1 MTTLK
6 ALDNLIPI
14 HKEELAKVLGGDANL
29 AAEDRDGFHAF
40 CRLAWRVIHAEYHQ
54 RLEALQSAYA
64 QFDPDAD
71 TKSLFKPT
79 ADETLGKQNMFF
91 NDVARVLEE
100 AGYRHLS
107 GGELSEALNHASP
120 WGLEVNVDFHQFER
134 LAILVRGD
142 TVQKRPL
149 RRLRKAMLQAE
160 VDVPIHQR
168 VVMLLKFRSS
178 TRRVSSDNVYL
189 QLFKDL
195 PRLDVNVLLPGAR
208 ARLSW
213 WDRLQIIVP
222 FATGLA
228 LTGWQIAQDVTGR
241 VSHFLNDFVLFKPT
255 AVWAVASAAFGY
267 ALKSYYNYYQTK
279 QRYNLMLAQLL
290 YYQNLDTNG
299 GVLFRIVDEAEE
311 QDAREAILTYF
322 FLWRRGGEAGWTA
335 AELQHAVEQDLAERV
350 GLQFQFDVTD
360 ILRRLERRHVVEK
373 VDEKYRAVPLPRAL
387 EALEQAWQGQGCRLP
402 SLTPAIQRQPQPGAA
417 TASTS

>member
-1 MTTLK
+1 MSTIRH
-6 ALDNLIPI
+6 NFIPI
-14 HKEELAKVLGGDANL
+14 YKDELAATLTDEGLSV
-29 AAEDRDGFHAF
+29 EDREGFLSF
-40 CRLAWRVIHAEYHQ
+40 CRLAWRLIHAEYHQ
-54 RLEALQSAYA
+54 RLESLQSAYA
-64 QFDPDAD
+64 PFDPDAD
-71 TKSLFKPT
+71 SKPLFKPR
-79 ADETLGKQNMFF
+79 AEETLQKQNLLF
-91 NDVARVLEE
+91 NDVARLLEE

-160 VDVPIHQR
+160 IEVPIYQR
-168 VVMLLKFRSS
+168 VVMLLKFRQSS
-178 TRRVSSDNVYL
+178 KRVSCDSVYL

-208 ARLSW
+208 VRLSW

-222 FATGLA
+222 IVTGLA

-241 VSHFLNDFVLFKPT
+241 VSHFVDEFILFKPT

-267 ALKSYYNYYQTK
+267 GLKSYYNYYQTK
-279 QRYNLMLAQLL
+279 QRYNLALAQLL

-311 QDAREAILTYF
+311 QDARETILAYF
-322 FLWRRGGEAGWTA
+322 FLWRRAGELGWTVL
-335 AELQHAVEQDLAERV
+335 ELEQCVENDLQKRL
-350 GLQFQFDVTD
+350 GLNVDFEASDV
-360 ILRRLERRHVVEK
+360 LRALERRQLVEK
-373 VDEKYRAVPLPRAL
+373 AGDKFRAVPLGRAL
-387 EALEQAWQGQGCRLP
+387 EVFEQAWLTGVVSSTPVRL
-402 SLTPAIQRQPQPGAA
+402 A
-417 TASTS
+417 